1 MKKLVVN
8 EDTCIACG
16 ACMQIDEEHFDF
28 SSKGLSMP
36 ISQENLDSEKLN
48 QAIDSCPVAA
58 ISIIDSDE
66 DESFTTLEET
76 KEVCE
81 CSGKCEN
88 CNCHNEEI

>member
-36 ISQENLDSEKLN
+36 ISQENLDSKNLS
-48 QAIDSCPVAA
+48 QAIDGCPVAA
-58 ISIIDSDE
+58 ISIIDCDE
-66 DESFTTLEET
+66 NENSATKDTEE
-76 KEVCE
+76 ECE
-81 CSGKCEN
+81 CNGKCEN
-88 CNCHNEEI
+88 CNCHNE

>member
-16 ACMQIDEEHFDF
+16 ACMQIDEEHFKP

-36 ISQENLDSEKLN
+36 ISQENLDSENLS

-66 DESFTTLEET
+66 EESSTTLEDT
-76 KEVCE
+76 KEECE
-81 CSGKCEN
+81 CSGNCEN
-88 CNCHNEEI
+88 CNCHNE